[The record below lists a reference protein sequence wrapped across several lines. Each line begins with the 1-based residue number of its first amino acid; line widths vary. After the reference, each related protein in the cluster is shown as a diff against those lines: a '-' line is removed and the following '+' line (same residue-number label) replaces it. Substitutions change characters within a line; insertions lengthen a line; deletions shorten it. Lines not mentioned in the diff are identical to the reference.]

1 MFSFYQ
7 KSINKKIQFKG
18 IGLHT
23 GKKVNMTLLPASPN
37 HGIIFKRI
45 DLKTKN
51 LIEANFL
58 NVRDALLCTKIENEF
73 KASVSTIEHLMGALY
88 GEKINNLLIEIDSSE
103 LPIMDGSAKDFI
115 EKIKEVGVKQYDTLK
130 KYIKVLKKFE
140 YNVGKKT
147 ISIEPEEND
156 LIIDFEIIYQN
167 PLIGKQRKKISLL
180 KDKLTNVYNSRT
192 FCLFEDIEKVKK
204 AGLGKGGSL
213 DNAIVVQNNKILN
226 QEGLRNDNEF
236 VLHKILDCL
245 GDLALSKHP
254 LLGKIT
260 CSQGGHKL
268 ANDFLRRFFMD
279 KSNYSVIEFKEN
291 KLPNSLLYTESL
303 AASA

>member
-1 MFSFYQ
+1 MHSIYQ
-7 KSINKKIQFKG
+7 KTINKKIEFKG
-18 IGLHT
+18 VGLHT
-23 GKKVNMTLLPASPN
+23 GKKVNMTLLPSPPN

-45 DLKTKN
+45 DLKTRN

-58 NVRDALLCTKIENEF
+58 NVKNALLCTKIENEF
-73 KASVSTIEHLMGALY
+73 EVSVSTIEHLMGVLY
-88 GEKINNLLIEIDSSE
+88 GEKINNLLIEIDSLE
-103 LPIMDGSAKDFI
+103 LPIMDGSARDFI
-115 EKIKEVGVKQYDTLK
+115 EKIKEVGVKQYDTLE
-130 KYIKVLKKFE
+130 KYIRVLKKFE
-140 YNVGKKT
+140 YNDGKKT
-147 ISIEPEEND
+147 ISIEPGEND
-156 LIIDFEIIYQN
+156 LIVDFEIIYQN

-192 FCLFEDIEKVKK
+192 FCLFEDVEKVKK
-204 AGLGKGGSL
+204 MGLGKGGSL
-213 DNAIVVQNNKILN
+213 DNAVVVQNDKVLN

-268 ANDFLRRFFMD
+268 TNDFLRRFFMD

-291 KLPNSLLYTESL
+291 KLPNSLLYTKPL
-303 AASA
+303 AVSA